1 MADLMSWPKIIAIH
15 CEKLNAQVNV
25 TVTKWEPD
33 RNYLFI
39 SRISGLTIALRG
51 TEHIGFSRR
60 GFAEVA
66 AEVARQTNRDLRA

>member
-33 RNYLFI
+33 RNYPD
-39 SRISGLTIALRG
+39 IAHFWTHDCPCG

-60 GFAEVA
+60 ALPKVSAEVA
-66 AEVARQTNRDLRA
+66 AKPYRDLRA